1 MSVLRGHGCGHNYG
15 KEEGQ
20 ETHGRVLQWGG
31 VMFTLAGAGA
41 SQYDFNHML
50 PNPYDLIPSSAL
62 RPVSGAIGDVVFHQG
77 DPTHGLYV
85 VQTGRVHLERVGPN
99 GERFIIHRAQA
110 GTSFAEASVFS
121 EVYHCDAVYVEAGA
135 LIRIDKAAVLAAFA
149 DPAFAR
155 AYGRQAAQQIQAQ
168 RQMLEIVGIRR
179 AEDRVMAGLVAGLLD
194 GSVVEFAARLQL
206 SHEATYRG
214 LRKLV
219 QDGRVTNP
227 ARGIYHLPP

>member
-1 MSVLRGHGCGHNYG
+1 
-15 KEEGQ
+15 
-20 ETHGRVLQWGG
+20 
-31 VMFTLAGAGA
+31 
-41 SQYDFNHML
+41 ML
-50 PNPYDLIPSSAL
+50 PNPYDHIPSSAL
-62 RPVSGAIGDVVFHQG
+62 RPISGAVGDTVFHQG

-85 VQTGRVHLERVGPN
+85 VQTGRVHLERVGPD

-121 EVYHCDAVYVEAGA
+121 EVYHCDAVIVEAGA
-135 LIRIDKAAVLAAFA
+135 LIRIDKASVLAAFA

-206 SHEATYRG
+206 SHEAAYRT

-219 QDGRVTNP
+219 QDGRVMNP
-227 ARGIYHLPP
+227 SRGIYHLCP

>member
-1 MSVLRGHGCGHNYG
+1 
-15 KEEGQ
+15 
-20 ETHGRVLQWGG
+20 
-31 VMFTLAGAGA
+31 
-41 SQYDFNHML
+41 ML

-62 RPVSGAIGDVVFHQG
+62 RPISSAIGDVVFHQA

-85 VQTGRVHLERVGPN
+85 VQTGRVHLERVGPD

-121 EVYHCDAVYVEAGA
+121 EVYHCDAVCVEAGA

-179 AEDRVMAGLVAGLLD
+179 AEDRVMAGLVAGLLE
-194 GSVVEFAARLQL
+194 GSVIEFAARLQL
-206 SHEATYRG
+206 SHEATYRA

-227 ARGIYHLPP
+227 ARAIYHLRP

>member
-1 MSVLRGHGCGHNYG
+1 
-15 KEEGQ
+15 
-20 ETHGRVLQWGG
+20 
-31 VMFTLAGAGA
+31 
-41 SQYDFNHML
+41 ML
-50 PNPYDLIPSSAL
+50 PNPYDHIPSSAL
-62 RPVSGAIGDVVFHQG
+62 RPISGAVGDTVFHQG

-85 VQTGRVHLERVGPN
+85 VQTGRVHLERVDPD

-121 EVYHCDAVYVEAGA
+121 EVYHCDAVIVEAGA
-135 LIRIDKAAVLAAFA
+135 LIRIDKASVLAAFA

-179 AEDRVMAGLVAGLLD
+179 AEDRVMAGLIAGLLE
-194 GSVVEFAARLQL
+194 GSIVEFAARLQL
-206 SHEATYRG
+206 SHEAIYRA

-219 QDGRVTNP
+219 QDGRVMNP
-227 ARGIYHLPP
+227 SRGIYHLHP